1 MTTEFDP
8 RLQALFDQAE
18 QPFDGERFLGDI
30 MRKVDR
36 QRHRTM
42 MAWSL
47 IGLVALIGFAFV
59 ASPLFTAVDLV
70 SQFLPMSLVEIATEY
85 ELERDA
91 GKTTLRLVHSG
102 FGDGAEWDDLFDAT
116 RAGWAFELRGLRRM
130 RPICA
135 PSVNSEAHSMKNES
149 LFGATDISRP

>member
-42 MAWSL
+42 VAWSL

-70 SQFLPMSLVEIATEY
+70 SQFLPTSLVEIETEWMQM
-85 ELERDA
+85 LLSPINSIA
-91 GKTTLRLVHSG
+91 AAIAVG
-102 FGDGAEWDDLFDAT
+102 
-116 RAGWAFELRGLRRM
+116 GLLIAKFFRWIFR
-130 RPICA
+130 
-135 PSVNSEAHSMKNES
+135 
-149 LFGATDISRP
+149 